1 MRGMKALALGLG
13 GVTTFLVLTASVA
26 AARDKPPNPTRPW
39 EDRKAPPVPSR
50 ARLNGGNSA
59 VVSATEPLTAVV
71 AGLGLAGAALV
82 RRRLKNGQ
90 PGD

>member
-50 ARLNGGNSA
+50 ARLNQGNGTI
-59 VVSATEPLTAVV
+59 SATEPLTAVV

-90 PGD
+90 ASD